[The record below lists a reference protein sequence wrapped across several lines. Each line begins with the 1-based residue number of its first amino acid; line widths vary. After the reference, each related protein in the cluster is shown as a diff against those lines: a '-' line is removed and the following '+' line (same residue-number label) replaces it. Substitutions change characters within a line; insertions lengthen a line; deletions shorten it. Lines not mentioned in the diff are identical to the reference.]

1 MTMNKTVVISGA
13 SSGIGKELRKLF
25 IGNGDTVVC
34 LSRTNPENFGDFI
47 KCDLTDKEDITSV
60 CNIILE
66 KYGNVDILI
75 NNSGVGLS
83 GATEL
88 LPLDKVENVVSLD
101 YLGTLY
107 LTQGLLPLMKKGAKI
122 VNISSA
128 CALFPLPYRS
138 VYCSA
143 KAAVNMMSFS
153 MRMELKNSGISVVS
167 VCPGDVKT
175 GFTKNRIKNYETNER
190 YGDRPLKAAEKIDS
204 REDKRMR
211 ADKTAKKI
219 YRIARKKKKAMYII
233 GAKYKAFWFFK
244 RILPT
249 NLFIKIIGKIF
260 S

>member
-1 MTMNKTVVISGA
+1 MNKTVIISGT

-25 IGNGDTVVC
+25 LENGDRVIS
-34 LSRTNPENFGDFI
+34 LSRTNPSGDEDFI
-47 KCDLTDKEDITSV
+47 ECDLTDRQSLERAVNLIKEKCESV
-60 CNIILE
+60 
-66 KYGNVDILI
+66 DMLI

-88 LPLDKVENVVSLD
+88 LPKDEVEKVVDLD
-101 YLGTLY
+101 YLGALF
-107 LTQGLLPLMKKGAKI
+107 LTQGVLPLMKRGAKI

-143 KAAVNMMSFS
+143 KAAMNMMSYGL
-153 MRMELKNSGISVVS
+153 RMELKQSGINVVCI
-167 VCPGDVKT
+167 CPGDIKT
-175 GFTKNRIKNYETNER
+175 NFTQNRIKSFETNER
-190 YGDRPLKAAEKIDS
+190 YGSRPKNAAEKIDS

-211 ADKTAKKI
+211 VDKTAKKI
-219 YRIARKKKKAMYII
+219 YRIAQKKKKAMYIV
-233 GAKYKAFWFFK
+233 GAKYKVFWFFY

>member
-1 MTMNKTVVISGA
+1 MKKTVVISGT
-13 SSGIGKELRKLF
+13 SSGIGRELRKLF
-25 IGNGDTVVC
+25 VDNGYTVVC
-34 LSRTNPENFGDFI
+34 LSRTNPDGFCDFI
-47 KCDLTDKEDITSV
+47 RCDLTDREEIGSTCKQ
-60 CNIILE
+60 ILE
-66 KYGNVDILI
+66 KYGKIDILI

-88 LPLDKVENVVSLD
+88 LPSDKIENVVDLD

-143 KAAVNMMSFS
+143 KAAVNMMSFA
-153 MRMELKNSGISVVS
+153 MRMELEKSGIKVVS

-175 GFTKNRIKNYETNER
+175 GFTKNRIKNYDTNER
-190 YGDRPLKAAEKIDS
+190 YGDRPKKAAEKIDL

-211 ADKTAKKI
+211 ADRTAKKI
-219 YRIARKKKKAMYII
+219 YRIALKKKKAMYII
-233 GAKYKAFWFFK
+233 GAKYKVFWFFK
-244 RILPT
+244 RVLPT
-249 NLFIKIIGKIF
+249 NLFVKIIGRIF
-260 S
+260 G

>member
-1 MTMNKTVVISGA
+1 MNKTVVISGT
-13 SSGIGKELRKLF
+13 SSGLGKELRKLF
-25 IGNGDTVVC
+25 AENGDTAVC
-34 LSRTNPENFGDFI
+34 VSRTNPDGFDNFF
-47 KCDLTDKEDITSV
+47 KCDLTDKSAVDEV
-60 CNIILE
+60 CKNIGE
-66 KYGNVDILI
+66 KFGNVDILI

-88 LPLDKVENVVSLD
+88 LPSDKVENVLDLD
-101 YLGTLY
+101 YLGSLR
-107 LTQGLLPLMKKGAKI
+107 LSQGILPFMKKGAKI

-153 MRMELKNSGISVVS
+153 MRMELKNSGINVIS

-175 GFTKNRIKNYETNER
+175 GFTKNRIKTYETNER
-190 YGDRPLKAAEKIDS
+190 YGNRPRAAAEKIDS
-204 REDKRMR
+204 REDKRMK

-219 YRIARKKKKAMYII
+219 YKIAAKKKKAMYII
-233 GAKYKAFWFFK
+233 CAKYKLFWFFK

-249 NLFIKIIGKIF
+249 NLFVKIIGKIF
-260 S
+260 G

>member
-1 MTMNKTVVISGA
+1 MKKTVVISGT
-13 SSGIGKELRKLF
+13 SSGIGRELRKLF
-25 IGNGDTVVC
+25 VDNGYMVVC
-34 LSRTNPENFGDFI
+34 LSRTNPDGFCDFI
-47 KCDLTDKEDITSV
+47 KCDLTDREEIGKV
-60 CNIILE
+60 CENVALN
-66 KYGNVDILI
+66 YGKIDILI

-88 LPLDKVENVVSLD
+88 LPPEKIENVVDLD

-107 LTQGLLPLMKKGAKI
+107 LTQGLLPIMKEGGKV

-143 KAAVNMMSFS
+143 KAALNMMSFA
-153 MRMELKNSGISVVS
+153 MRMELETSDIDVVC

-175 GFTKNRIKNYETNER
+175 GFTKNRIKNYDTNER
-190 YGDRPLKAAEKIDS
+190 YGDRPQRAAEKIDS

-211 ADKTAKKI
+211 VDKTAKKI
-219 YRIARKKKKAMYII
+219 YRIALKKKKAMYII
-233 GAKYKAFWFFK
+233 GAKYKVFWFFK

-249 NLFIKIIGKIF
+249 NFFVKIIGKIF
-260 S
+260 G